1 MINPFDCRGF
11 TSNIFAYKTT
21 RDCLCSAKLFRQS
34 VQQSFFFFNKSF
46 LYHTWWT
53 VFRSCR
59 CLQFLQASICSTSW
73 GHHGLSKFI
82 LPHCTYFREMQAL
95 ISVKLIPSMPR
106 GLKCEFSKRLGDFP
120 PKVDSYSANPCSYKV
135 LFQFPSLWRS
145 LAIIFLKKQTKPPN
159 HLKAVSN
166 KINSTYILQLLWYT
180 KLNLKKGSFYSDRS
194 SWSTRMNSFK
204 HCVFIQ

>member
-1 MINPFDCRGF
+1 MIRSYKLKKVKCQIRSLAFRNQAERWLTHLIAEGLLQ
-11 TSNIFAYKTT
+11 IFLLTKPPETVFALQNYFVSQCNK
-21 RDCLCSAKLFRQS
+21 A
-34 VQQSFFFFNKSF
+34 FFFNKSF

-59 CLQFLQASICSTSW
+59 CLQFLQASICSASW
-73 GHHGLSKFI
+73 GHHASSQFI

-106 GLKCEFSKRLGDFP
+106 GLKCEFSKRLGGFP

-135 LFQFPSLWRS
+135 LFQFPSLRRS
-145 LAIIFLKKQTKPPN
+145 LAIIFLKKQTKSPN

-166 KINSTYILQLLWYT
+166 KINSTYILQLLW
-180 KLNLKKGSFYSDRS
+180 KPEKR
-194 SWSTRMNSFK
+194 
-204 HCVFIQ
+204 